1 MRTFKKRIY
10 FLAII
15 FLVSSCFDYDDID
28 FKGIDNF
35 KMEKFEGQK
44 ISFSMDVVLEN
55 PNSFSV
61 KIKPS
66 VVDVYLDDNLIG
78 KTYLDQKVKI
88 IKRKENSYFVP
99 LHVELEDGLLI
110 KLMKLSLKDKV
121 KLRLVGN
128 IKGSI
133 YGISKKVKIDE
144 SKEIDPKQI
153 TSLFKQ

>member
-1 MRTFKKRIY
+1 MRIFKKRIY
-10 FLAII
+10 FLVII

-28 FKGIDNF
+28 FKGVDNF
-35 KMEKFEGQK
+35 KVEKFEGKK
-44 ISFSMDVVLEN
+44 ISFSMDVILEN

-88 IKRKENSYFVP
+88 IKCKENSYFVP
-99 LHVELEDGLLI
+99 LHVELEDGLLM
-110 KLMKLSLKDKV
+110 KLMKLSIKAKV
-121 KLRLVGN
+121 KLRLVGK

-133 YGISKKVKIDE
+133 YGICKKVKIDE
-144 SKEIDPKQI
+144 TKEIDPQKI

>member
-99 LHVELEDGLLI
+99 LHVELEDGLLM

>member
-1 MRTFKKRIY
+1 MRIFKKRIY
-10 FLAII
+10 FLVII

-28 FKGIDNF
+28 FKGVDNF
-35 KMEKFEGQK
+35 KVEKFEGKK
-44 ISFSMDVVLEN
+44 ISFSMDVILEN

-99 LHVELEDGLLI
+99 LHVELEDGLLM
-110 KLMKLSLKDKV
+110 KLMKLSIKAKV
-121 KLRLVGN
+121 KLRLVGK

-133 YGISKKVKIDE
+133 YGICKKVKIDE
-144 SKEIDPKQI
+144 TKEIDPQKI

>member
-1 MRTFKKRIY
+1 MRTYQKLVY
-10 FLAII
+10 FLAVI
-15 FLVSSCFDYDDID
+15 FLLSSCFDYDDID
-28 FKGIDNF
+28 FKGVDNF
-35 KMEKFEGQK
+35 KVEKFEGKK
-44 ISFSMDVVLEN
+44 ISFSMDVILEN

-99 LHVELEDGLLI
+99 LHVELEDGILM
-110 KLMKLSLKDKV
+110 KLMKLSLKGKV
-121 KLRLVGN
+121 KLRLVGK

-133 YGISKKVKIDE
+133 YGICKKVKIDE
-144 SKEIDPKQI
+144 TKEIDPKKI

>member
-88 IKRKENSYFVP
+88 IKRKENSYFVQ
-99 LHVELEDGLLI
+99 LHVELEDGLLM

-128 IKGSI
+128 IKGSN

>member
-1 MRTFKKRIY
+1 MRTYQKLVY
-10 FLAII
+10 FLAVI

-28 FKGIDNF
+28 FKGVDNF
-35 KMEKFEGQK
+35 KVEKFEGKK
-44 ISFSMDVVLEN
+44 ISFSMDVILEN

-99 LHVELEDGLLI
+99 LHVELEDGILM
-110 KLMKLSLKDKV
+110 KLMKYSLKDKV
-121 KLRLVGN
+121 KLRLVGKV
-128 IKGSI
+128 KGSV

-144 SKEIDPKQI
+144 TKEIDPKQI

>member
-1 MRTFKKRIY
+1 MRTFQKLVY
-10 FLAII
+10 FLAVI

-44 ISFSMDVVLEN
+44 ISFSMDVILEN

-61 KIKPS
+61 RIKPS

-99 LHVELEDGLLI
+99 LHVELEDGLLM
-110 KLMKLSLKDKV
+110 KLMKLSLKRKV
-121 KLRLVGN
+121 KLRLVGK

-133 YGISKKVKIDE
+133 YGICKKVEIDE
-144 SKEIDPKQI
+144 SLEIDPQKI
-153 TSLFKQ
+153 TSLVKQ